1 MEWVGFLGLLI
12 GALLVILFF
21 VENFRVLEGSTPR
34 AQRNPQACR
43 LSRRD
48 KQHAGTQGPDGA
60 GPTSGQNQSPWGEYP
75 PYHPRR
81 CLYAR

>member
-34 AQRNPQACR
+34 A
-43 LSRRD
+43 
-48 KQHAGTQGPDGA
+48 
-60 GPTSGQNQSPWGEYP
+60 
-75 PYHPRR
+75 
-81 CLYAR
+81 

>member
-48 KQHAGTQGPDGA
+48 KQHAGTRPGRSRPDVWTK
-60 GPTSGQNQSPWGEYP
+60 PKSPG
-75 PYHPRR
+75 
-81 CLYAR
+81 